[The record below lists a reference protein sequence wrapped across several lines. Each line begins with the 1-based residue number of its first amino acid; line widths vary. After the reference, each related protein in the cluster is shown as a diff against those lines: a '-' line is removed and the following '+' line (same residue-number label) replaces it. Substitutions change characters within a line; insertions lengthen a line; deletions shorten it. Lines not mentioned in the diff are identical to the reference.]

1 MIIAL
6 PGEDCLTQIMSRS
19 VMVKSCYELWAHS
32 KTFENLHEQVKL
44 LPSDI
49 TLPFFGP
56 EKSFKIVVDIFNKVI
71 TAKEKLEKIEVCMIK
86 KLF

>member
-1 MIIAL
+1 
-6 PGEDCLTQIMSRS
+6 
-19 VMVKSCYELWAHS
+19 MVKSCYELWAHS